1 MAAKIKNKQADEEEI
16 IFEEETGEGSSKSSQ
31 QGASFFEKYRNVIYG
46 AGIVILGAVFFFI
59 YRSNQNKAA
68 NVEGQEAMVMTV
80 ATWEQDSMKVVDQPS
95 AAIPSLEDIK
105 DEYGGTSAGNL
116 ATYYAGIAYLKLGRI
131 DDGVEY
137 LEEFSG
143 EGTMAEA
150 SALYARGYA
159 AEEQNDFEAAGDL
172 YEKASRTPAEN
183 IYTTPMYLKEAG
195 RAYESAGNKEKAN
208 EVYKKIKADYPLS
221 PASKDIDL
229 FIGRTWVGGNE

>member
-1 MAAKIKNKQADEEEI
+1 MAAKIKNKKADEEEI
-16 IFEEETGEGSSKSSQ
+16 IFEEETGEGSSGSAQEGK
-31 QGASFFEKYRNVIYG
+31 SFFEKYRNVIFG
-46 AGIVILGAVFFFI
+46 AGVVILAGVFYFI
-59 YRSNQNKAA
+59 YSNNQKKAA
-68 NVEGQEAMVMTV
+68 NLEGQEAMVMTV

-105 DEYGGTSAGNL
+105 DEYGGTAAGNL

-150 SALYARGYA
+150 AALYARGYA
-159 AEEQNDFEAAGDL
+159 AEEQKDFETAGDL

-183 IYTTPMYLKEAG
+183 INTTPMYLKEAG

-208 EVYKKIKADYPLS
+208 EVYKKIKSDYPLS
-221 PASKDIDL
+221 QAAQNIDL
-229 FIGRTWVGGNE
+229 YIGRTWTGGNE